1 MRENHVICLLVKVKL
16 VLVAGTLDLA
26 RVGVLEIALDDVVAV
41 LADSAETGFLHDG
54 GDDGTREGIVADD
67 ERVEVDLGGEAH
79 LAGDGAED
87 ETALTSV
94 AQGGEFDLSV
104 ETAGT
109 EESGIEGVGSVGGHD
124 DLDVRGLIKTIHL
137 VEEFKQNTLHLS
149 VGTGLGIET
158 LGSNGI
164 DLVDEN
170 DGR

>member
-1 MRENHVICLLVKVKL
+1 MRENHVTCLLVKVKL
-16 VLVAGTLDLA
+16 VLVAGALDLA

-41 LADSAETGFLHDG
+41 LADGAQTSLLHDG
-54 GDDGTREGIVADD
+54 GDDSTGEGIVADD
-67 ERVEVDLGGEAH
+67 EGVEVDLGGEAH

-104 ETAGT
+104 ETAGS

-124 DLDVRGLIKTIHL
+124 DLDVGGLVETVHL
-137 VEEFKQNTLHLS
+137 VEEFEQNTLHLS
-149 VGTGLGIET
+149 VGTGLGVET

-164 DLVDEN
+164 DLVDED